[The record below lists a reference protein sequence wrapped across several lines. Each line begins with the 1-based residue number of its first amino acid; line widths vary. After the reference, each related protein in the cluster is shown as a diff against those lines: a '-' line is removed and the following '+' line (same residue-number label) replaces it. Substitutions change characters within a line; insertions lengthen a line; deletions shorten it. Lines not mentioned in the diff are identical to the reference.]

1 MSGAETPDADVGT
14 QPARP
19 DELGMDSTSTV
30 RPMATQAIFRPNFD
44 DEDDEPS
51 GGTATT
57 EPDELHHPTVA
68 RKLSPTR
75 RLGGGLS
82 ARVGRRRGEHG
93 GEDHRGRG
101 RHPRVQH
108 LP

>member
-75 RLGGGLS
+75 
-82 ARVGRRRGEHG
+82 
-93 GEDHRGRG
+93 
-101 RHPRVQH
+101 
-108 LP
+108 